1 MKTKVSVYT
10 TKVTYIDIETKEL
23 TTFEKAGKLTVK
35 DAKELLPVNTVLVT
49 KISEK
54 QVFEVDTTALLQ
66 LKEDN

>member
-23 TTFEKAGKLTVK
+23 TTFEKVGKLTMK
-35 DAKELLPVNTVLVT
+35 DAKDLIPSYTVLVT

-54 QVFEVDTTALLQ
+54 QFFEVDTEELLK
-66 LKEDN
+66 LKQDN

>member
-23 TTFEKAGKLTVK
+23 TTFEKPGKLTVK
-35 DAKELLPVNTVLVT
+35 DAKELLPTNTVLVT

-54 QVFEVDTTALLQ
+54 QVFEVDTDALLE
-66 LKEDN
+66 LKQDN